1 MYITSIYGSYIYDY
15 LGHKSFTE
23 KNTGDTVLFP
33 SGSEFIVCKV
43 AKEKNQLT
51 GKEIDAVY
59 LRNINLGLCQGETFL
74 WTDNNIST
82 HKIMQYERIQTY
94 RIKYM

>member
-1 MYITSIYGSYIYDY
+1 MYITSIYGSFIYDY

-43 AKEKNQLT
+43 AKEKN
-51 GKEIDAVY
+51 
-59 LRNINLGLCQGETFL
+59 
-74 WTDNNIST
+74 
-82 HKIMQYERIQTY
+82 
-94 RIKYM
+94 